1 MGKQGEQVAI
11 EIKFGW
17 VLNGPL
23 NENLSKVI
31 RISSPSWSPHIIQ

>member
-11 EIKFGW
+11 EIKFDW

-31 RISSPSWSPHIIQ
+31 RIRSPSWGPHIIQ